1 MGLEPLVLDGNGDAR
16 KVPAH
21 FLEGYGNLDT
31 SLGGGNLGKVAA
43 EYQSF
48 IDRFRSVARALR
60 SASNLDPEQCF
71 VIRTLLMHE
80 FRRVQL
86 RDPSLPRQLLPDD
99 WPGDTARAMCRDIY
113 QLCWGKTEAHL
124 MQMLETADGPLPPT
138 AKSFHARFGGMLFD
152 EPERGASQPV
162 GAT

>member
-1 MGLEPLVLDGNGDAR
+1 
-16 KVPAH
+16 
-21 FLEGYGNLDT
+21 
-31 SLGGGNLGKVAA
+31 
-43 EYQSF
+43 
-48 IDRFRSVARALR
+48 VARALR
-60 SASNLDPEQCF
+60 GASILDPEQCF

-99 WPGDTARAMCRDIY
+99 WPGYTARALCRDIY

-124 MQMLETADGPLPPT
+124 MQTLETANGPLPPA
-138 AKSFHARFGGMLFD
+138 AKSFHARFGGILLD
-152 EPERGASQPV
+152 EPKPGGSQPI